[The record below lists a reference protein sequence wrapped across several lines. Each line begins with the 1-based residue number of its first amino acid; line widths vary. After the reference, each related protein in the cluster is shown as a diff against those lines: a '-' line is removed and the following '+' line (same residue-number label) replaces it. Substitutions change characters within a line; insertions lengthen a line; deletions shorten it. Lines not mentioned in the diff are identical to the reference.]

1 MPIIGNGNV
10 SSFQEAER
18 MMEETG
24 CDAVMIARAAIRNP
38 WIFNGFTSSHDRILS
53 IRDEEINGKN
63 EKNEINEKNEK
74 NENLPGDYW
83 PNEIEL
89 KFAEKQ
95 YFEYVKLSNSKQKY
109 VNFHRSNFQ
118 RLRNAII
125 SGNRLEPVGSPRT
138 IHL

>member
-10 SSFQEAER
+10 SSYQEAER

-53 IRDEEINGKN
+53 IENDEIN
-63 EKNEINEKNEK
+63 EKNEINEKY
-74 NENLPGDYW
+74 ENLPGDYW

-89 KFAEKQ
+89 KTAEKQ

-118 RLRNAII
+118 RLRNSIL
-125 SGNRLEPVGSPRT
+125 SGNRSEPVGSPRT

>member
-10 SSFQEAER
+10 SSYQEAER

-38 WIFNGFTSSHDRILS
+38 WIFNEFTSSHDQILS
-53 IRDEEINGKN
+53 VQNEEINKIN
-63 EKNEINEKNEK
+63 EKNEI

-89 KFAEKQ
+89 KIAEKQ

-109 VNFHRSNFQ
+109 VDFHRSNFQ
-118 RLRNAII
+118 RLRNSIV
-125 SGNRLEPVGSPRT
+125 SGNRSAPVGSPRT

>member
-10 SSFQEAER
+10 SSYQEAER

-38 WIFNGFTSSHDRILS
+38 WIFNGFYSSHDRILS
-53 IRDEEINGKN
+53 IQNEEINKM
-63 EKNEINEKNEK
+63 K
-74 NENLPGDYW
+74 ENLSGDYW
-83 PNEIEL
+83 PNQIEL
-89 KFAEKQ
+89 KVAEKQ

-118 RLRNAII
+118 RLRNSII
-125 SGNRLEPVGSPRT
+125 SGNRSEPVGSPRT